1 VLAVVLNFLPDEFL
15 GLEAEI
21 FDRLLLLRMS
31 HLLIKVNFWSASD
44 LRGLRWN
51 SLQTDLWTLFK
62 RLFNSMLL
70 KSELRLM
77 TAVKL

>member
-1 VLAVVLNFLPDEFL
+1 
-15 GLEAEI
+15 
-21 FDRLLLLRMS
+21 MS
-31 HLLIKVNFWSASD
+31 HLFIKVNFWSASD
-44 LRGLRWN
+44 LIGLRWN
-51 SLQTDLWTLFK
+51 SLQIDLWTLFE